1 MERFQSLTPIYVQAA
16 QACFL
21 VYSLDDIQSFR
32 ALKFWY
38 NQLRRVNEK
47 CPVILVGNKAD
58 LGEAKRQVSTAE
70 SKEFAREIEAAGL
83 FETSCLDAE
92 SIQTLFAEAGEIA
105 ANFVEAANGAS
116 SSEY

>member
-16 QACFL
+16 HVCLL

-47 CPVILVGNKAD
+47 CPVVLVGNKAD
-58 LGEAKRQVSTAE
+58 LGDAKRQVSSTEAR
-70 SKEFAREIEAAGL
+70 EFAKEIDAASL
-83 FETSCLDAE
+83 YETSCLNAD
-92 SIQTLFAEAGEIA
+92 SVQTLFIEAAEAA
-105 ANFVEAANGAS
+105 AKLIENEAS